1 MFRIPTCSVLFLGGP
16 YLPGIILSYDVI
28 CTWHV
33 FMHRVQ
39 LPMLLLLCAGVVT
52 AAVAAVRRHVP
63 NVKIV
68 ADSLNLIPSR
78 VFCFF
83 IEARYCFHVCTLWQ
97 YCHICGLGLPILHPL

>member
-1 MFRIPTCSVLFLGGP
+1 MVCFGFGWTVFTGYYTVVRRNM
-16 YLPGIILSYDVI
+16 YLA
-28 CTWHV
+28 C
-33 FMHRVQ
+33 FFAHRVQ

-78 VFCFF
+78 VFRFF
-83 IEARYCFHVCTLWQ
+83 IEARYFFHVCTLWQ
-97 YCHICGLGLPILHPL
+97 YCHICGLGLPILHPR